1 MALQIRQSTQFRR
14 DIKRLGR
21 QSADLSLLEAV
32 IITLVAE
39 EASDEKYRDHL
50 LTRNWRGHRE
60 CHIRPDWLLIY
71 RLTDDELQLVRT
83 GGHSE
88 LFGA

>member
-39 EASDEKYRDHL
+39 EALDEKYRDHL
-50 LTRNWRGHRE
+50 LTGNWRGHRE

-83 GGHSE
+83 GSHSE

>member
-1 MALQIRQSTQFRR
+1 MTLQIRQSTQFRR

-32 IITLVAE
+32 IKTLVAE
-39 EASDEKYRDHL
+39 EPLDEKQRDHL
-50 LTRNWRGHRE
+50 LTGNWRGHKE

-71 RLTDDELQLVRT
+71 RIVGDELQLVRT
-83 GGHSE
+83 GSHSE